1 MKLCI
6 HLMCI
11 PMLLAKRNE
20 FQCLSR
26 AARERLALY
35 CFAMLEAGCSPKR
48 SGGKGK
54 WQGVSQRRLEKYIRR
69 ASIRPAREALVQL
82 GVIEVDGKFSF
93 RVPDAKRPLGHRFTE
108 AVLEGEFIEFELK
121 STPAVKRFRKQKDWQ
136 NRNCEPS
143 IRVKGN
149 ATETHLSLFHL
160 MYQLE
165 LSNDSIRQV
174 VESLPPEKRPNVHLA
189 GTEFLQKRFFATID
203 DTGRLYTSLANLKKE
218 LRWLLTIQGEPL
230 CEVDVRACQPLL
242 LSVIVEPHVSTSEC
256 MAFRRL
262 AETREIYDQFRDVT
276 GLSMNEAKEAGLA
289 FLCGPSPSKR
299 AIARV
304 SEAVKTGDHIG
315 LQPKDPIHLWF
326 TQSFPEITKFLITS
340 KSSARSSLKMNTW
353 QRRAARKKTAAYGVT
368 SFEMQSLEASLIVD
382 GVCKE
387 FIQRFPGRFIGP
399 IHDAVLCPKDLTEGV
414 VEIMNGAFQ
423 RRGLHPSIKIEVGGR
438 VLREIHPCRNTI
450 KHDVF

>member
-1 MKLCI
+1 MQLI
-6 HLMCI
+6 FI
-11 PMLLAKRNE
+11 PKLLATNIE
-20 FQCLSR
+20 FQCSTQ
-26 AARERLALY
+26 AIRERLAIY
-35 CFAMLEAGCSPKR
+35 CFVMLEAGCSPKG
-48 SGGKGK
+48 SVGKEK
-54 WQGVSQRRLEKYIRR
+54 WQRVSQRRLEKYLRG
-69 ASIRPAREALVQL
+69 ASIKTTREALVQI

-93 RVPDAKRPLGHRFTE
+93 RVPDAKKALGHRFTN
-108 AVLEGEFIEFELK
+108 AIREGEFIEFELK
-121 STPAVKRFRKQKDWQ
+121 SKPAVKRFSKQKDWQ
-136 NRNCEPS
+136 NRSGEPS
-143 IRVKGN
+143 IRIRGN
-149 ATETHLSLFHL
+149 ATETHLALFRL
-160 MYQLE
+160 MNQLE

-174 VESLPPEKRPNVHLA
+174 VESLPLEKRPYVYLA
-189 GTEFLQKRFFATID
+189 GTEFSQQRFFATID

-276 GLSMNEAKEAGLA
+276 GLSMNEAKKAGLE
-289 FLCGPSPSKR
+289 FLCGPSPSKG

-304 SEAVKTGDHIG
+304 SEALQIG
-315 LQPKDPIHLWF
+315 NRMNLRPKDIIHLWF
-326 TQSFPEITKFLITS
+326 RQSFPEINEFLIRS
-340 KSSARSSLKMNTW
+340 KSSARSTLKMNTW
-353 QRRAARKKTAAYGVT
+353 QRRAAKKKTAAYGVT

-399 IHDAVLCPKDLTEGV
+399 IHDAVLCTKDLTQEV
-414 VEIMNGAFQ
+414 IEIMNGVFQ
-423 RRGLHPSIKIEVGGR
+423 KESLNPSIKIEVGGR
-438 VLREIHPCRNTI
+438 VLREIHSCRNTI